1 MSRRLCQH
9 MNVLLCLSL
18 ALAPIILCLAGC
30 GNMLPLPPY
39 HYPTASNMP
48 PVVDEPMPSLLNRFE
63 AVLQEKA
70 PSVAEA
76 LRPGLSEGEIAT
88 LETEYNVQLPED
100 MRLLYQ
106 WHNGIPWN
114 SGPSITPLHE
124 FYPLEHA
131 LKQRAELASQMKA
144 AGDSMTRMMEPT
156 LSWIPIFQDA
166 AGDGYYFDPERAAD
180 EGAIFDN
187 FRETADYMFFPSI
200 KNVIAGFVECY
211 DKEHYFIGTDGRV
224 DGDFEAAGK
233 VWRKYGSSGEMA
245 Y

>member
-1 MSRRLCQH
+1 MLYGILTLQAVVAPV
-9 MNVLLCLSL
+9 VLS
-18 ALAPIILCLAGC
+18 LAGC

-63 AVLQEKA
+63 AVLKKKA

-76 LRPGLSEGEIAT
+76 LQPGLSEAEIAK
-88 LETEYNVQLPED
+88 LEAEYNVQLPED
-100 MRLLYQ
+100 LRLLYQ

-114 SGPSITPLHE
+114 SGPTITPLHE

-131 LKQRAELASQMKA
+131 LKKHAELARQMEA
-144 AGDSMTRMMEPT
+144 SDDNVTRMLEPT
-156 LSWIPIFQDA
+156 LSWIPLFQDA
-166 AGDGYYFDPERAAD
+166 AGDGYTYDPKRVAEQ
-180 EGAIFDN
+180 GAIFDN
-187 FRETADYMFFPSI
+187 FMETAEYTFFPSI

-211 DKEHYFIGTDGRV
+211 DKDYYFIGTDGRV

-233 VWRKYGSSGEMA
+233 VWTKYGSSGQMA